1 MYFYIGPIGIKKSPR
16 VHHSF
21 AEILK
26 THGLSTK
33 AQGAKLTLFTNNLN
47 FVNMKKLEKQQM
59 ETTVG
64 GQKDYS
70 YCELLTIWMLC
81 DGGCGYQGSFESLRT
96 AWFANC
102 G

>member
-59 ETTVG
+59 ENTVG
-64 GQKDYS
+64 GVDLKT
-70 YCELLTIWMLC
+70 YCDTVRMILENPDNEVPADGAGYAAFLC
-81 DGGCGYQGSFESLRT
+81 QGV
-96 AWFANC
+96 W
-102 G
+102 

>member
-1 MYFYIGPIGIKKSPR
+1 VYFYIGPIGIKKSPR

-64 GQKDYS
+64 GVSKAE
-70 YCELLTIWMLC
+70 YCETVSMILHNNAVALDSATAELIYSI
-81 DGGCGYQGSFESLRT
+81 CGPI
-96 AWFANC
+96 
-102 G
+102 